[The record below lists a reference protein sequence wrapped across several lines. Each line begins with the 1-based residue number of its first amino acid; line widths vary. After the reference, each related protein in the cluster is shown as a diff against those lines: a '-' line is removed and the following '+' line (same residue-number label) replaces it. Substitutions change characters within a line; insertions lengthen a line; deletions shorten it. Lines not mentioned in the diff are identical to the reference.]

1 MTVALPPRQRRLPVI
16 ALLSI
21 LLIRLLTLGAYPLT
35 DTTEARYGEMVRKM
49 VELGD
54 WVTPWFDYGVPF
66 WGKPPLAFWLSAMSA
81 QVLGVSEF
89 SLRLPSFVLGVGML
103 ALIGSLARRQ
113 RSADQGWIAMLVLAS
128 TVVFFV
134 SAGAVLTDTALAF
147 ATTLALVAF
156 WRGVVMVG
164 PAAVVWR
171 HGFFIALGLGLLAKG
186 PVALALAGAPILAWC
201 LLCGQLRH
209 ALRTLP
215 WLTGLAWTALIAL
228 PWYLI
233 AEQHTP
239 GFLSYFLVGENFLR
253 FVDPTWSG
261 DLYGAVHTRPKGYI
275 WLQWLAAALPWS
287 LLLSWPL
294 LRRLWRRGR
303 GAQADNPGSPD
314 TRSWRIYLL
323 CFALAPCVF
332 FTFAGSVLATYVLP
346 GMPALALYAAEFW
359 PTRHPQRDAGRAAL
373 IAVAL
378 PVLFAIAIPFLDARI
393 AADKSQRDALAHLPS
408 GASVIYY
415 PKRPF
420 SAQYYSQ
427 GRALLAGD
435 AQRLEELLGE
445 KADRYLATRAG
456 QSLPPGIASHYAP
469 IAQVGRRKPM
479 VLWARQS
486 DHPGVDA
493 RAPAAGER

>member
-1 MTVALPPRQRRLPVI
+1 VTVALPPRQRRLPVI

-54 WVTPWFDYGVPF
+54 GVTPWFDYGVPF
-66 WGKPPLAFWLSAMSA
+66 WGKPPLAFWLSAISA
-81 QVLGVSEF
+81 KVLGVSEF
-89 SLRLPSFVLGVGML
+89 SLRLPSFLLGVAML
-103 ALIGSLARRQ
+103 ALIGALARRQ
-113 RSADQGWIAMLVLAS
+113 RSADQAWIAMLVLAS

-156 WRGVVMVG
+156 WRGVVLAG

-171 HGFFIALGLGLLAKG
+171 HVFFIAIGLGLLAKG
-186 PVALALAGAPILAWC
+186 PVALALVGAPILAWC

-253 FVDPTWSG
+253 FVDPSWSG
-261 DLYGAVHTRPKGYI
+261 DLYGSVHTRAKGYI
-275 WLQWLAAALPWS
+275 WLLWLGAAFPWS
-287 LLLSWPL
+287 VLLLWQVV
-294 LRRLWRRGR
+294 RLGLRRGR
-303 GAQADNPGSPD
+303 GAVTGDPYSPD
-314 TRSWRIYLL
+314 TRSWRVYVL
-323 CFALAPCVF
+323 CFALAPCAF
-332 FTFAGSVLATYVLP
+332 FTFAGSVLPTYVLP

-359 PTRHPQRDAGRAAL
+359 PRRNPQRDAGRAAL
-373 IAVAL
+373 VAVVL
-378 PVLFAIAIPFLDARI
+378 PVLFAVAIPFLDSRI
-393 AADKSQRDALAHLPS
+393 AADKSQRDLLAHLPS
-408 GASVIYY
+408 DAAVIYY

-420 SAQYYSQ
+420 SAQYYSR
-427 GRALLAGD
+427 GRALVAGNEK
-435 AQRLEELLGE
+435 RLEELLGE
-445 KADRYLATRAG
+445 KPDSYLATRADRG
-456 QSLPPGIASHYAP
+456 LPTNVASHYVS
-469 IAQVGRRKPM
+469 IAQVGRRKPF
-479 VLWARQS
+479 VLWARHADQVRLDSDAPVQS
-486 DHPGVDA
+486 P
-493 RAPAAGER
+493 